1 MTAMH
6 TPGPWQAI
14 ETPEADRDGTNDWR
28 VLDER
33 GLIIAEFGGLTDI
46 DRERAILIA
55 SAPDL
60 VRQRDAL
67 LAALRLAERNTAA
80 RIYMLPR
87 TARVLDSQ
95 ALETELATYRAA
107 IAACQ
112 PKEI

>member
-60 VRQRDAL
+60 LRQRNAL
-67 LAALRLAERNTAA
+67 LLALRGMMVPHEKGWKVTDWTLRLADA
-80 RIYMLPR
+80 
-87 TARVLDSQ
+87 
-95 ALETELATYRAA
+95 RAA
-107 IAACQ
+107 IAAC
-112 PKEI
+112 KEG